1 MNKLLSYFK
10 TQLFFQELA
19 IFSIAQ
25 FLGVFIIKRIGS
37 FLEISSTSSGQ
48 VTALDFVFYFFIG
61 TVVMIV
67 LSNRSKIS
75 GLLMNL
81 FFIFTLFLGSNLF
94 LSLFIDSSAA
104 LYFSIA
110 LIIVRFVF
118 PSIFLHNLL
127 FLLSIVTFSSALA
140 LELSST
146 VIVILLAL
154 FAVYD
159 IVSVY
164 WTKHM
169 VKMAKA
175 MIERHLIFGFIIPE
189 KIKYNFWNVKEAHAG
204 KDAGVVFL
212 GGGDIGLPLFL
223 VANASF
229 GSLAQG
235 VVVAIFSILGMVL
248 SYYLFVSQK
257 LRKPMPALPPI
268 SMMTIIGYFL
278 AQLLF

>member
-1 MNKLLSYFK
+1 M
-10 TQLFFQELA
+10 
-19 IFSIAQ
+19 IR
-25 FLGVFIIKRIGS
+25 RIGS
-37 FLEISSTSSGQ
+37 FLELTSAPAGQ
-48 VTALDFVFYFFIG
+48 INALDFIFYFLIG
-61 TVVMIV
+61 TILMIV
-67 LSNRSKIS
+67 LSSKSRIS
-75 GLLMNL
+75 GLIMNVL
-81 FFIFTLFLGSNLF
+81 FIFTLFLGSNLF
-94 LSLFIDSSAA
+94 LSLFVNPSSAF
-104 LYFSIA
+104 YFSVA

-118 PSIFLHNLL
+118 PSIFLHNVL
-127 FLLSIVTFSSALA
+127 FLISIVSFSSVIS
-140 LELSST
+140 LELSPI

-189 KIKYNFWNVKEAHAG
+189 KIKYNFWRVKEARPG
-204 KDAGVVFL
+204 KDSGVIFL

-223 VANASF
+223 VANVSF
-229 GSLAQG
+229 AGIFQG
-235 VVVAIFSILGMVL
+235 VVVAVFAILGMIL

-278 AQLLF
+278 VQLLF

>member
-1 MNKLLSYFK
+1 MYKLLSYFK
-10 TQLFFQELA
+10 TELFFQEVA

-25 FLGVFIIKRIGS
+25 FLGVFMVKKIGL
-37 FLEISSTSSGQ
+37 FLELSNVPTRQ
-48 VTALDFVFYFFIG
+48 VTILDFIFYFIIG
-61 TVVMIV
+61 TILMAF
-67 LSNRSKIS
+67 LSSKSKIY
-75 GLLMNL
+75 GLLTNV
-81 FFIFTLFLGSNLF
+81 FFILTLFLGANLF
-94 LSLFIDSSAA
+94 LSLFINSSAA
-104 LYFSIA
+104 FYFSVA

-127 FLLSIVTFSSALA
+127 FLLSIVAFSSALS
-140 LELSST
+140 LELSPT
-146 VIVILLAL
+146 VIVVLLAL

-189 KIKYNFWNVKEAHAG
+189 RIKYNFWNVKEAHPG
-204 KDAGVVFL
+204 KGAGVIFL

-223 VANASF
+223 VANVSYNSIAH
-229 GSLAQG
+229 GII
-235 VVVAIFSILGMVL
+235 VAIFAILGMVL

-278 AQLLF
+278 VQLLF